1 MMQTYATHLLN
12 GRRFLRGLLAAALV
26 IVVGSTAWAQDES
39 LVVSGTLK
47 HEETKQRLTNVAVS
61 VLQFGEPF
69 MKLMRTATA
78 STLDLP

>member
-26 IVVGSTAWAQDES
+26 MVVGSTAWAQDES

-47 HEETKQRLTNVAVS
+47 HEETKQRLIQRDRVGSS
-61 VLQFGEPF
+61 VRRAL
-69 MKLMRTATA
+69 R
-78 STLDLP
+78 